1 MKSNERHQKV
11 RYGTTLR
18 RLDKGSL
25 GLLDE
30 FDTIRHVCDNP
41 GCVNP
46 SHLVEGTHRD
56 NMIDMSERQRSSN
69 QILDADD
76 AREIKER
83 YESEDVSYSDLAGEY
98 GVKKGREKTAT
109 AEFFNIPQSSI
120 QSILDRSEDNYDIVF
135 NNDKWRVERAKVQSG
150 DKELEP
156 LSQPEL

>member
-1 MKSNERHQKV
+1 
-11 RYGTTLR
+11 
-18 RLDKGSL
+18 
-25 GLLDE
+25 
-30 FDTIRHVCDNP
+30 
-41 GCVNP
+41 
-46 SHLVEGTHRD
+46 
-56 NMIDMSERQRSSN
+56 MIDMSERQRSSN